1 MSIKKLVTVL
11 VGYALFSIGCGLLFA
26 VGTLSASP
34 VLLIVIVASLMIIA
48 GVATV
53 VAVTA

>member
-1 MSIKKLVTVL
+1 LP
-11 VGYALFSIGCGLLFA
+11 
-26 VGTLSASP
+26 ASP

-53 VAVTA
+53 VAVTT

>member
-1 MSIKKLVTVL
+1 MSIKKLVAVL
-11 VGYALFSIGCGLLFA
+11 VGYALFSTGCGLLFA
-26 VGTLSASP
+26 VGTLPASP

-53 VAVTA
+53 VAVTT

>member
-1 MSIKKLVTVL
+1 MSIKKLVTVF

-53 VAVTA
+53 VAATA